1 MRKMG
6 AAGACSPINS
16 DSTYRIFWI
25 KGAAVQR
32 PLRLS
37 KRARAIFRARY
48 CGEENTV
55 GKRILGMLRRDT
67 VLTASLCLAV
77 LSCLIVPPSRD
88 YLTYIDYNTLII
100 LFCLMLIVEGLRR
113 QNFLQYIAERLLSGV
128 GSARQLVLTLV
139 MLCFVSS
146 MFMTNDVALLTFVPL
161 GMMLVSMSQLEARM
175 CLTVTLMTIA
185 ANLGSMFTPIGNP
198 QNLYLYGLS
207 GLTLS
212 QFLKLT
218 GPYVGVSALLL
229 ILSVLLGCPKSRL
242 SIGMGEPIALNW
254 RAIGFYLLL
263 FLLCVL
269 SVAGFVPH
277 LLLLAV
283 VSAALLW
290 RDRDLFAQ
298 VDYTLILTFVFFF
311 VFVGNLKQLD
321 QFQEWIG
328 AAVSGREK
336 LLGVLVSQVISNV
349 PAAML
354 LSGYSGSIP
363 ALIVGT
369 NLGGLG
375 TLIASMASL
384 ISYKQVANHCPRK
397 KGSYLLIFTLFN
409 LCYLLILYWI

>member
-1 MRKMG
+1 MG
-6 AAGACSPINS
+6 
-16 DSTYRIFWI
+16 
-25 KGAAVQR
+25 KG
-32 PLRLS
+32 
-37 KRARAIFRARY
+37 
-48 CGEENTV
+48 
-55 GKRILGMLRRDT
+55 ILGMLRRDA
-67 VLTASLCLAV
+67 VLTVSLCLAA
-77 LSCLIVPPSRD
+77 LSCLLVPPSWD
-88 YLTYIDYNTLII
+88 YLAYIDYDTLII

-113 QNFLQYIAERLLSGV
+113 QDFLQYIAGRLLSGV

-139 MLCFVSS
+139 LLCFVSS

-161 GMMLVSMSQLEARM
+161 GMMLVSMAHLETRM
-175 CLTVTLMTIA
+175 CLTITLMTIA

-207 GLTLS
+207 GLTLP

-229 ILSVLLGCPKSRL
+229 ILSVLLGCQRSQL
-242 SIGMGEPIALNW
+242 TIEMGDHAPLNW
-254 RAIGFYLLL
+254 KAIWFYLLL
-263 FLLCVL
+263 FLLCVS

-277 LLLLAV
+277 LILLVA
-283 VSAALLW
+283 VSAVLLW
-290 RDRDLFAQ
+290 KNRGLFAR

-311 VFVGNLKQLD
+311 LFVGNLKQLD
-321 QFQEWIG
+321 QFQAWIG
-328 AAVSGREK
+328 GAVSGREK

-354 LSGYSGSIP
+354 LSGYSGDIP

-384 ISYKQVANHCPRK
+384 ISYKQVANRCPQE
-397 KGSYLLIFTLFN
+397 KGRYFLIFTLFN
-409 LCYLLILYWI
+409 LGFLLILYWI